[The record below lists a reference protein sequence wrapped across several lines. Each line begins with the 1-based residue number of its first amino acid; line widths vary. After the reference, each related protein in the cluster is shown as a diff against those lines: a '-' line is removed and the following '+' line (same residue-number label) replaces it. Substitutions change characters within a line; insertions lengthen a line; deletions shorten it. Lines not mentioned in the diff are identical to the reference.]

1 MAALRQARLEPSI
14 GAFHVSRPGRPAL
27 ALDLMEPFRPLV
39 ADSVAIAAFNRCELG
54 EGHFMRTSAGC
65 TLTDS
70 GRRAFFNAW
79 GRRMETEVTHP
90 VFGYKLS
97 YRRML
102 VLHARMIAAWLLGEV
117 PSLAFLTT
125 R

>member
-1 MAALRQARLEPSI
+1 
-14 GAFHVSRPGRPAL
+14 
-27 ALDLMEPFRPLV
+27 MEPFRPLI
-39 ADSVAIAAFNRCELG
+39 ADSVAIAAFNRGELG
-54 EGHFMRTSAGC
+54 EGHFMRSAAGC
-65 TLTDS
+65 VLTDA